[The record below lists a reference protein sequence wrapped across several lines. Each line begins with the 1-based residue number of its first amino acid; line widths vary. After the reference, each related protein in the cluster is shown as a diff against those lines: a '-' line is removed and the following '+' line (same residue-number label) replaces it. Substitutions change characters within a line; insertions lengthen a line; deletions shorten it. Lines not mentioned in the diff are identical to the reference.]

1 MRKSN
6 TRDDRPFPQ
15 PAHRT
20 REETPF
26 ALEISRPTPQ
36 IRSVHPWY
44 SNRARCGSPTPP
56 STPDRKSTAPA
67 VLEETRETDWR
78 ESDPVEPDPTAGT
91 CCQWYVQRLRITS
104 RPQCSNRLSGTLPR
118 AETLTFL
125 RWRWSLELSC
135 TVLRTTQMR
144 VSNPTACHAPHAVFP
159 RSTL

>member
-1 MRKSN
+1 M
-6 TRDDRPFPQ
+6 
-15 PAHRT
+15 
-20 REETPF
+20 
-26 ALEISRPTPQ
+26 
-36 IRSVHPWY
+36 
-44 SNRARCGSPTPP
+44 
-56 STPDRKSTAPA
+56 TAPSHNLHIELA
-67 VLEETRETDWR
+67 KKLRSHFKSQDLPHRSDAFILGIPIARDVGRLLLRQHRIENRLLRQSWR
-78 ESDPVEPDPTAGT
+78 KLAKLTGANQIQLSLTLRPAP